1 MVMSGSSTEVVMREE
16 RREESPAVPGSFPI
30 VINGDKEIRVEG
42 GRSLLMALKE
52 KQILIPSACGGRGL
66 CGMCRVKVLEG
77 GGEPLPSEMHVLSP
91 RERREH
97 VRLSCQVQ
105 VNRPMRI
112 EILPKVFKARQFR
125 TRVVRM
131 RDLTYDIKEV
141 TLQLAEGE
149 TIDFKAGQFVQFRVP
164 PYAQAAEATDR
175 AYSIASS
182 PSARDRVE
190 LEIRRVSN
198 GIGSTYVHQYLKEGD
213 EVLIKG
219 PFGDF
224 YLNESD
230 REMICVAGGSGMA
243 PIKSIL
249 LGLSEAGSTR
259 RIRYY
264 FGARTVRD
272 LFLVDEMRELERT
285 LPDFRFIPALSALE
299 SGTGWTGETGLITE
313 VIDRQVTPVEMA
325 EAYLCG
331 SPAMIDACV
340 AVLRKKGIS
349 EDRIYYDNFG

>member
-1 MVMSGSSTEVVMREE
+1 MVTSGSSTETATLAGGREA
-16 RREESPAVPGSFPI
+16 SPAASESYPI

-42 GRSLLMALKE
+42 GRPLLRALKE

-77 GGEPLPSEMHVLSP
+77 GGELLPAELQVLSP
-91 RERREH
+91 REIKEQ
-97 VRLSCQVQ
+97 VRLSCQIQ
-105 VNRPMRI
+105 VNRAMRI

-125 TRVVRM
+125 TQVVGL

-141 TLQLAEGE
+141 TLQLAKGE

-164 PYAQAAEATDR
+164 PYALTPETVDR

-182 PSARDRVE
+182 PSVHDRVE
-190 LEIRRVSN
+190 LEIRRVPN
-198 GIGSTYVHQYLKEGD
+198 GICSTYVHQYLKEGD
-213 EVLIKG
+213 EVIIKG

-249 LGLSEAGSTR
+249 LGLSERGSTR

-285 LPDFRFIPALSALE
+285 LPNFRFLPALSAVE
-299 SGTGWTGETGLITE
+299 PGTGWKGETGLITE
-313 VIDRQVTPVEMA
+313 VIDRQVTSAETA

-331 SPAMIDACV
+331 SPAMIDATV
-340 AVLRKKGIS
+340 AVLRKKGLSS
-349 EDRIYYDNFG
+349 ERIYYDNFG